1 MKEERSKKI
10 FLTLYIVT
18 ILILAVIYF
27 AQPERKLFIENTV
40 KWWTEFLIVIKN
52 LFS

>member
-1 MKEERSKKI
+1 MKEKRSKKI
-10 FLTLYIVT
+10 FLTLYILT

-40 KWWTEFLIVIKN
+40 KWWSEFLEVIKSL
-52 LFS
+52 LF

>member
-10 FLTLYIVT
+10 FLILYIPT

-27 AQPERKLFIENTV
+27 SMPERKLFIENTV
-40 KWWTEFLIVIKN
+40 KWWGEWLDIIRQ
-52 LFS
+52 

>member
-10 FLTLYIVT
+10 FFSLYLLT

-27 AQPERKLFIENTV
+27 VQPERKLFIENTINWWH
-40 KWWTEFLIVIKN
+40 KWDLTI
-52 LFS
+52 

>member
-10 FLTLYIVT
+10 FLTLYLLT

-27 AQPERKLFIENTV
+27 SIPERKLFMENQI
-40 KWWTEFLIVIKN
+40 KWWSEFMEVIKN
-52 LFS
+52 LLS